1 MTTREE
7 RVPGRP
13 ESVAEFI
20 GELRALKAVEGLSL
34 RELQRRSG
42 LPRSTIAHAL
52 RTDRPGLPPWERVAG
67 LLRALGVTEAALPHW
82 KATWTRLRLAR
93 EGTRAQ
99 AVPPEAARPEAPG
112 TASGPVGPAGPG
124 GAGGAG
130 TPADP
135 NGPAGAGGL
144 PGPNGLAGA
153 RSPDGAAS
161 AAGTGRPSG
170 ANGPGGADGAGWPA
184 GVAGPGGSGGGAGGQ
199 GFGGTGGFAG
209 RAAGRGSWARW
220 WPGRQR
226 LAAHVATLVLG
237 AGIGAGAVLALGG
250 GAPAGAKAGYPVEE
264 QPCPPP
270 TANPRPSL
278 RAPAAGAAR
287 TADEPPSWVGRV
299 TSGQEILSGS
309 DVVLPVLSPVTE
321 GDALVVTVMLTS
333 SCPGPVAVTDTQGDA
348 FHIVGDETD
357 AARHRTLVLAA
368 FGAHPL
374 GTADSLHATYPH
386 ASKYHIAVDEFRGIR
401 AAVGTAGA
409 HGETGGTAFSTGST
423 RLDCAAGD
431 LMVGAVGTNTG
442 SAPAFTAEWTAL
454 PMLQLSSYRLTT
466 AYRVVPAAQT
476 CAATGTTT
484 AQWAA
489 AAVVFR

>member
-7 RVPGRP
+7 QAGERAPGRP

-52 RTDRPGLPPWERVAG
+52 RTDRPGLPPWDRVAG
-67 LLRALGVTEAALPHW
+67 LLRALGVAEAALPQW
-82 KATWTRLRLAR
+82 KAHWTRLRLAR
-93 EGTRAQ
+93 EAERPPTGPQEPGGAGEGAGTAGSGS
-99 AVPPEAARPEAPG
+99 AAGPGAPG
-112 TASGPVGPAGPG
+112 STGGRGEAVGAGGAGGPGRPSAAGGAAGSGWPGGAIGPVGVAGSGVGG

-130 TPADP
+130 AQAAVQPA
-135 NGPAGAGGL
+135 A
-144 PGPNGLAGA
+144 PGP
-153 RSPDGAAS
+153 
-161 AAGTGRPSG
+161 GRR
-170 ANGPGGADGAGWPA
+170 PG
-184 GVAGPGGSGGGAGGQ
+184 
-199 GFGGTGGFAG
+199 
-209 RAAGRGSWARW
+209 ARW
-220 WPGRQR
+220 WPWRQR
-226 LAAHVATLVLG
+226 LAAHVATLLLG

-250 GAPAGAKAGYPVEE
+250 GAPAGAKAGFPVAE

-270 TANPRPSL
+270 TANPHPSL
-278 RAPAAGAAR
+278 RAPAAGGAG
-287 TADEPPSWVGRV
+287 TAKEPPSWVGRV

-321 GDALVVTVMLTS
+321 GDALVVTVMLTG
-333 SCPGPVAVTDTQGDA
+333 SCPGPVAVTDTQGDT
-348 FHIVGDETD
+348 FRIVGDETD
-357 AARHRTLVLAA
+357 TARHRTLVLAA

-386 ASKYHIAVDEFRGIR
+386 ASKYHIAVDEFRGIS
-401 AAVGTAGA
+401 AAVGSAEA
-409 HGETGGTAFSTGST
+409 HGDNGGTAFSTGSI

-442 SAPAFTAEWTAL
+442 SAPVFTAEWTPL

-489 AAVVFR
+489 SAVVFR

>member
-1 MTTREE
+1 M
-7 RVPGRP
+7 
-13 ESVAEFI
+13 
-20 GELRALKAVEGLSL
+20 
-34 RELQRRSG
+34 
-42 LPRSTIAHAL
+42 
-52 RTDRPGLPPWERVAG
+52 
-67 LLRALGVTEAALPHW
+67 
-82 KATWTRLRLAR
+82 
-93 EGTRAQ
+93 
-99 AVPPEAARPEAPG
+99 
-112 TASGPVGPAGPG
+112 
-124 GAGGAG
+124 
-130 TPADP
+130 
-135 NGPAGAGGL
+135 
-144 PGPNGLAGA
+144 
-153 RSPDGAAS
+153 
-161 AAGTGRPSG
+161 
-170 ANGPGGADGAGWPA
+170 
-184 GVAGPGGSGGGAGGQ
+184 
-199 GFGGTGGFAG
+199 
-209 RAAGRGSWARW
+209 
-220 WPGRQR
+220 
-226 LAAHVATLVLG
+226 ATLVLG

-250 GAPAGAKAGYPVEE
+250 GAPTGAKAGYPVEE

-287 TADEPPSWVGRV
+287 TAGEPPSWVGRV

-333 SCPGPVAVTDTQGDA
+333 SCPGPVTVTDTQGDT
-348 FHIVGDETD
+348 FRIVGDETD
-357 AARHRTLVLAA
+357 TARHRTLVLAA
-368 FGAHPL
+368 FDAHPL

-423 RLDCAAGD
+423 RLDCEAGD

-442 SAPAFTAEWTAL
+442 SAPTFTAEWTAL